1 MAITAGITHRRV
13 SQAGLLHQPGP
24 REEPL
29 PRPVLP
35 AELLPRP
42 GHQAGPPRR
51 PVLPAELL
59 HQPGRRAEPLL
70 PHALQHRHQHQP
82 DLLLPLPDQIIL
94 LHRHP
99 DPWGHLLT
107 EEEPPEAEVI
117 AEAVELPEVAAVVA
131 GDANR
136 LYNC

>member
-1 MAITAGITHRRV
+1 MHRHV
-13 SQAGLLHQPGP
+13 LQPELPHRPDP

-29 PRPVLP
+29 PQPVRPEGLP
-35 AELLPRP
+35 
-42 GHQAGPPRR
+42 HR

-59 HQPGRRAEPLL
+59 HQPGHRAAPLL

-82 DLLLPLPDQIIL
+82 ELLLPLPDQIIL
-94 LHRHP
+94 LHLHP

-107 EEEPPEAEVI
+107 EEEPPEAEVT